1 MFNKD
6 RKSVISLFTKTIFYL
21 ETLFIYYRNYF
32 WNHKI
37 YIIIILILWG
47 DFFMIVENYD
57 INNNLF
63 EPEKQILDLKYVYII
78 LKKYMSENDY

>member
-1 MFNKD
+1 
-6 RKSVISLFTKTIFYL
+6 
-21 ETLFIYYRNYF
+21 
-32 WNHKI
+32 
-37 YIIIILILWG
+37 
-47 DFFMIVENYD
+47 MIVENYD